1 VTDDG
6 ILRPGA
12 VALIAG
18 ASAGIG
24 AATARA
30 LAETG
35 ARVICA
41 SRDKARLDELVARL
55 GEGAHAIELDVAD
68 PASAASLVERLPE
81 SLRAIDILVA
91 CAGHDTGG
99 RQRFDLGRVEDW
111 ASIVETNVTGMIRV
125 CHAVVPGMVERGRG
139 HVVTLGSVA
148 GLRIYAG
155 GSIYNASKFAVR
167 AFTDALRAD
176 YKDSDLRITE
186 ILPGLVRTEF
196 AARRFR
202 GDTAKGTAYYD
213 SFPDAM
219 EPEDIAR
226 AILYALE
233 QPARVT
239 VAQMVVVPTHEA

>member
-1 VTDDG
+1 
-6 ILRPGA
+6 
-12 VALIAG
+12 
-18 ASAGIG
+18 
-24 AATARA
+24 
-30 LAETG
+30 
-35 ARVICA
+35 
-41 SRDKARLDELVARL
+41 
-55 GEGAHAIELDVAD
+55 
-68 PASAASLVERLPE
+68 
-81 SLRAIDILVA
+81 
-91 CAGHDTGG
+91 
-99 RQRFDLGRVEDW
+99 
-111 ASIVETNVTGMIRV
+111 MIRV
-125 CHAVVPGMVERGRG
+125 CHAVVPGMLERGRG

-148 GLRIYAG
+148 GLRVYAG

-167 AFTDALRAD
+167 AFTDALRVD

-213 SFPDAM
+213 SFPEAM

-226 AILYALE
+226 ASLYALE